1 MLIDGFEKF
10 ERQEKLSEDESE
22 TLKVAFI
29 KNRLLYKFEII
40 FKTIKKNVGGLYY
53 VAWPTQLGFKNL
65 FDILKANQKI

>member
-29 KNRLLYKFEII
+29 KNRLLYKSEII
-40 FKTIKKNVGGLYY
+40 LKSIKNVGGVYY
-53 VAWPTQLGFKNL
+53 VAWHKF
-65 FDILKANQKI
+65 